1 MSKFTVKFVRKY
13 KSVIYGSV
21 KFYGDGPLNR
31 AATVGGKSFSVLV
44 LQKVETAGEF
54 ADEGTETHF
63 AIGRQPAFIR
73 AVSTGNRRSGI
84 KHSLYV
90 EETEVPEYV
99 ETE

>member
-44 LQKVETAGEF
+44 L
-54 ADEGTETHF
+54 
-63 AIGRQPAFIR
+63 
-73 AVSTGNRRSGI
+73 
-84 KHSLYV
+84 
-90 EETEVPEYV
+90 
-99 ETE
+99 